1 MPLIYLIAGYD
12 QTVTYERLDSDGE
25 SVRPTITGVSATL
38 NGVSVGDLENEPWWD
53 EEAEVHRLNLLG
65 TEVPDPGPLVLSW
78 SGTDEDGSEFTDHEE
93 LLVLVSDDPDA
104 ALVYRVRRFLRVE
117 DDDPTVAPLV
127 RAAQAY
133 IANAGVSRPS
143 RDNEP
148 ANAQYE
154 TAVSC
159 YVSIVMS
166 GGESDLDAVM
176 TAILLQ
182 MRAEPASEE
191 DESA

>member
-38 NGVSVGDLENEPWWD
+38 NGVSVDLENEPWWD

-65 TEVPDPGPLVLSW
+65 TEVSEPGPLVLSW
-78 SGTDEDGSEFTDHEE
+78 SGTDEDGSEFTDREE